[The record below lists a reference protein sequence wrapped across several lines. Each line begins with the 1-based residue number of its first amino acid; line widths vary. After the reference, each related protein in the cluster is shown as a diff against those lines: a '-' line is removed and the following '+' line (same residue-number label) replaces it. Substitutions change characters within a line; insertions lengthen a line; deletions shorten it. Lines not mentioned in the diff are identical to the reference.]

1 MRFFLILLLLL
12 PVVEIWL
19 LIVVGD
25 AIGALPT
32 IAWLILA
39 AIIGVNL
46 IRHLGVATMFNINQ
60 QLRRGEVPAQA
71 VAGGMMM
78 GVAGVL
84 LVIPG
89 FLSDALAVLLLIPA
103 LRRGLLNRWLR
114 NVRVQSAS
122 YQQGN
127 VYDVEVETPPP
138 REPEKIGRTLEGEF
152 RRDDN
157 K

>member
-1 MRFFLILLLLL
+1 
-12 PVVEIWL
+12 VEIWL

-32 IAWLILA
+32 IGWLILA

-71 VAGGMMM
+71 VVGGMMM

-114 NVRVQSAS
+114 NVRVQS
-122 YQQGN
+122 
-127 VYDVEVETPPP
+127 E
-138 REPEKIGRTLEGEF
+138 IGRAHV
-152 RRDDN
+152 
-157 K
+157 

>member
-12 PVVEIWL
+12 PVIEIWL
-19 LIVVGD
+19 LIVIGD
-25 AIGALPT
+25 EIGALPT

-39 AIIGVNL
+39 AIIGINL
-46 IRHLGVATMFNINQ
+46 IRYLGVATMFSINQ

-71 VAGGMMM
+71 VVGGMMM

-89 FLSDALAVLLLIPA
+89 FVSDFIAVLLLIPP

-114 NVRVQSAS
+114 NVRVKSAHF
-122 YQQGN
+122 QGN
-127 VYDVEVETPPP
+127 VYDAEAEAPPP
-138 REPEKIGRTLEGEF
+138 RESDKIGRTLEGEY
-152 RRDDN
+152 RRDD
-157 K
+157 KK